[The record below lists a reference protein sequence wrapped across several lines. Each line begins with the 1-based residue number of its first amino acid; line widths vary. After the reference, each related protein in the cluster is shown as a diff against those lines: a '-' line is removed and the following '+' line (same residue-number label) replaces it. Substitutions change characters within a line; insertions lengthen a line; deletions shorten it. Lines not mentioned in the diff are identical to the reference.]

1 MFTRFSCLRFLVS
14 CHCPYLNKIVENSVK
29 KWKFWIFGQIF
40 FTYMPNKISYVKLL
54 FRQLLFI
61 LPWLSF
67 LQFFVFQNNPYL
79 KKMRNFSEKIEN
91 FRILVEF
98 FKAFVLGMLNSK
110 DLFGYFFTVCPRLS
124 CPRFLVSCHHPYL
137 NKFVE
142 NLVKK
147 WKFSIFGQIFLLSC

>member
-1 MFTRFSCLRFLVS
+1 MQLSSFLSVLLSSISKQNCRKFS
-14 CHCPYLNKIVENSVK
+14 E
-29 KWKFWIFGQIF
+29 KWKFSNFWSHFLHLN
-40 FTYMPNKISYVKLL
+40 TNKISYVKLL

-147 WKFSIFGQIFLLSC
+147 WKFYFLFQLSSLLC